1 MFKFAKRM
9 VKANQDIVGKQCIR
23 NDDALTVSDEDKQIS
38 QKIYH
43 DKLMNTEFAC
53 DRNSLSQTDS

>member
-9 VKANQDIVGKQCIR
+9 VKANQDIIGKHCIR

-38 QKIYH
+38 WKIYH
-43 DKLMNTEFAC
+43 EKLMNTEFAC